1 CARFAQ
7 LPAFSCMGTTIDY
20 AALDRLSANFASWLA
35 ATARL
40 SKGDRVA
47 IMMPNLLQYPV
58 ALFGALR
65 GGFTVV
71 NCNPLYTPR
80 DLEHQFSDSGAEA
93 IVILEN
99 FATTLEK
106 VVASTKL
113 RAIVTTQVGDL
124 LGFPR
129 SFITNFA
136 VKHV

>member
-1 CARFAQ
+1 MATIVQDRAAERIWLKSYPPGVPAEIDVGEFANLGDILRRSCARFAR

-80 DLEHQFSDSGAEA
+80 KLEHQLNDAGATA
-93 IVILEN
+93 I
-99 FATTLEK
+99 
-106 VVASTKL
+106 
-113 RAIVTTQVGDL
+113 
-124 LGFPR
+124 
-129 SFITNFA
+129 
-136 VKHV
+136 